1 MSGRT
6 IAAIAA
12 TSNSDP
18 TAMQLFRLT
27 KVSRGSTRQKRQ
39 SYNPERSLIRFGK
52 SKHEVVES
60 QHLTRVPQ
68 IGEIIEVPINQ
79 KAVRPEVVRV
89 ASKPDKVGRFHVD
102 IDEV

>member
-1 MSGRT
+1 
-6 IAAIAA
+6 
-12 TSNSDP
+12 
-18 TAMQLFRLT
+18 
-27 KVSRGSTRQKRQ
+27 
-39 SYNPERSLIRFGK
+39 
-52 SKHEVVES
+52 
-60 QHLTRVPQ
+60 VPQ